1 MKHMNVVKFKVKHE
15 KLNEFSEKAFKQKS
29 FDGMLSEYYVNSG
42 NNEFIAVG
50 LWESEE
56 KMIDAR
62 SEMIGFLDSIR
73 HTLEE
78 LSPELGVTDP
88 ASGNVVFEG

>member
-1 MKHMNVVKFKVKHE
+1 MKHMNVVKFKVKQE
-15 KLNEFSEKAFKQKS
+15 KMNEFSVQAFKEKS
-29 FDGMLSEYYVNSG
+29 FDGMVSEYYVNIG
-42 NNEFIAVG
+42 NNEFLAVG

-62 SEMIGFLDSIR
+62 PQMISFLDSIR

-88 ASGNVVFEG
+88 ASGSVVFEG

>member
-15 KLNEFSEKAFKQKS
+15 KLNEFSEQAFKQKS
-29 FDGMLSEYYVNSG
+29 FDGMLSEYYVNTG

-56 KMIDAR
+56 KMIAAR
-62 SEMIGFLDSIR
+62 PEMIGFLDSIR

-88 ASGNVVFEG
+88 ASGSVVFEG

>member
-1 MKHMNVVKFKVKHE
+1 MKHMNVVKFKVKQE
-15 KLNEFSEKAFKQKS
+15 KLKEFNEQTFQKKS
-29 FDGMLSEYYVNSG
+29 FDGMISEYYVSTG
-42 NNEFIAVG
+42 NNEFMAVG

-56 KMIDAR
+56 KMIEAR
-62 SEMIGFLDSIR
+62 PEMISFLDSIR

-88 ASGNVVFEG
+88 ASGSVVFEG

>member
-15 KLNEFSEKAFKQKS
+15 KLNEFSEQAFNQKS
-29 FDGMLSEYYVNSG
+29 FDGMLSEYYVNTG

-56 KMIDAR
+56 KMIAAR
-62 SEMIGFLDSIR
+62 PEMIGFLDSIR

-88 ASGNVVFEG
+88 ASGSVVFEG